1 MHLRYTSIT
10 VLKIDCVVC
19 RRYPEMDNQNIRTI
33 LAVFTSTHN
42 QLILLLDPL
51 MNDNKWVTHIPYV
64 FRHQIRQLS
73 YFRMIHSSD
82 LVYHESTRMDR
93 QTFSILC
100 HLLRTIAG
108 LTFTEIVDVE
118 EMIVMFLHIL
128 AHDVKNIDI

>member
-1 MHLRYTSIT
+1 
-10 VLKIDCVVC
+10 
-19 RRYPEMDNQNIRTI
+19 
-33 LAVFTSTHN
+33 
-42 QLILLLDPL
+42 
-51 MNDNKWVTHIPYV
+51 
-64 FRHQIRQLS
+64 
-73 YFRMIHSSD
+73 MIHSSD
-82 LVYHESTRMDR
+82 LICRESTRMDR

>member
-10 VLKIDCVVC
+10 VLKIDCEVR

-42 QLILLLDPL
+42 QLILLLDAL
-51 MNDNKWVTHIPYV
+51 MNDNKRVTHIPYE

-82 LVYHESTRMDR
+82 LVCRESTRMDR
-93 QTFSILC
+93 RTFSILC
-100 HLLRTIAG
+100 DLLRTIAG
-108 LTFTEIVDVE
+108 LTSTEIVDVE
-118 EMIVMFLHIL
+118 EMVAMFLHIL
-128 AHDVKNIDI
+128 AHDV

>member
-10 VLKIDCVVC
+10 VLKLDHEVR

-82 LVYHESTRMDR
+82 LVFRESTRTNR
-93 QTFSILC
+93 RT
-100 HLLRTIAG
+100 LREHFQNLYLERWTS
-108 LTFTEIVDVE
+108 VDTRCRKVVVLNCE
-118 EMIVMFLHIL
+118 VLYYL
-128 AHDVKNIDI
+128 